1 MRLAGGTLMGER
13 ARTAGG
19 VALLGCGAVG
29 SQVVRLLGDQDGD
42 LAGRVGAPLQVA
54 GVAVRD
60 PNGRARAA
68 AVPPELV
75 TTDAMGLVTR
85 PDIDIVVEM
94 IGGIEPARSL
104 LLAAMETGKSVVTAN
119 KALLGADGAAMHAA
133 ARQHGA
139 ARFYQA
145 SVAGAIPLLRPLR
158 ESLSG
163 DAVRRVRGLV
173 NR

>member
-1 MRLAGGTLMGER
+1 MRLAGGTLMGES
-13 ARTAGG
+13 ARRRLG
-19 VALLGCGAVG
+19 VGVLGCGAVG
-29 SQVVRLLGDQDGD
+29 SEVFRLLGDQDGD
-42 LAGRVGAPLQVA
+42 LAARVGAPLQVA

-104 LLAAMETGKSVVTAN
+104 LLAAMERSEEHTSELQSHLN
-119 KALLGADGAAMHAA
+119 FLC
-133 ARQHGA
+133 
-139 ARFYQA
+139 
-145 SVAGAIPLLRPLR
+145 PLPLDPKHQ
-158 ESLSG
+158 S
-163 DAVRRVRGLV
+163 
-173 NR
+173 